1 MAPRVSRCRDCNQI
15 GVQPNWF
22 QAGYDLLDTET
33 GRAVESMH
41 YARAAEPAGEFGV
54 IGNVVLMS
62 EEHQAKSALRGY
74 CVCEMGVISRRVD
87 EYVPS
92 TLGRANN
99 QVAPGA
105 EARL

>member
-1 MAPRVSRCRDCNQI
+1 MAARVSRRRNCHQV
-15 GVQPNWF
+15 GVQADRVRAANDSL
-22 QAGYDLLDTET
+22 YTET

-41 YARAAEPAGEFGV
+41 YARAAELAGEFGV
-54 IGNVVLMS
+54 IGDVVLMS
-62 EEHQAKSALRGY
+62 EEHQVESALRGY

-92 TLGRANN
+92 TLRRADN